1 MNSTRAVLLIGFLM
15 VLTAFIQPTNAEPE
29 SWSEIVDGVQG
40 RLLISKAERLNG
52 SQLMDVYV
60 ELRNV
65 SSAVEVYYDFYRS
78 VLSCKVVD
86 AKGNPAQQ
94 ALSVASILYPGAVW
108 LVLPF
113 DSSLR
118 FRASV
123 SGYGIPKDARA
134 VIQMPCGFW
143 ALELGDGDY
152 FLQVTISAWPRDEDR
167 GHQAWHGTLSLPRVA
182 IPN

>member
-1 MNSTRAVLLIGFLM
+1 M
-15 VLTAFIQPTNAEPE
+15 VVTAFIQPTNAEPE

-52 SQLMDVYV
+52 SQLMDVTL

-65 SSAVEVYYDFYRS
+65 SSAVEVYYEFDRS

-86 AKGNPAQQ
+86 AKGNTARQ
-94 ALSVASILYPGAVW
+94 APSVASILYPDPLW

-134 VIQMPCGFW
+134 VIQMPCGIW
-143 ALELGDGDY
+143 ALEPGDGDY
-152 FLQVTISAWPRDEDR
+152 FLQATMSARPQDEDR
-167 GHQAWHGTLSLPRVA
+167 GHHAWHGTLSLPRA
-182 IPN
+182 AMPN